1 MRVTQDS
8 LVQSTLNRLQTRL
21 NEHQDASTKV
31 STGKAWQVPS
41 DDPARANQSLVL
53 RADEHARTQQQ
64 RNAQDA
70 ESRLEITDS
79 TLQSMNDRLHRARDL
94 AVQAAKG
101 TNDESERTAIADEI
115 DEIREELKSLANTRH
130 AGKALFA
137 GYTDGPAV
145 AFSPEDPEDDDEL
158 EVAFKGD
165 DGHQIDRKIGPNETV
180 RSNVTAAEVFAADL
194 DDLDDGELNAENT
207 FSMLHDLAVDVRAG
221 DVDKVS
227 DAIGDIDDAQDRL
240 QSAQSSVGVAHSR
253 VLSALDRSERDLLA
267 VQKERSDVEDVN
279 LAEAIMELQTQE
291 VAFESTLG
299 SMARVL
305 QPSLMDFIR

>member
-8 LVQSTLNRLQTRL
+8 LVHSTLNRLQTRL
-21 NEHQDASTKV
+21 GEHEEASTRV
-31 STGKAWQVPS
+31 STGKSWQVPS

-79 TLQSMNDRLHRARDL
+79 TLQSMNERLHRARDL

-101 TNDESERTAIADEI
+101 TNDQTEREAIAAEI
-115 DEIREELKSLANTRH
+115 DEINDELESLARTKH

-145 AFSPEDPEDDDEL
+145 ESEEDDDTL
-158 EVAFKGD
+158 LINFRGD
-165 DGHQIDRKIGPNETV
+165 GDHRIDRKIGPDDKV
-180 RSNVTAAEVFAADL
+180 RSNITAAEVFAKDP
-194 DDLDDGELNAENT
+194 DDLEDNTDNT
-207 FSMLHDLAVDVRAG
+207 FSLLHDLAADVREG
-221 DVDKVS
+221 NVS
-227 DAIGDIDDAQDRL
+227 DVSDKIAEVDDAQDRL

-253 VLSALDRSERDLLA
+253 VVSALDRSERDLLA

-291 VAFESTLG
+291 VAFEATLG

>member
-145 AFSPEDPEDDDEL
+145 EFDDDDNT
-158 EVAFKGD
+158 VFKGD
-165 DGHQIDRKIGPNETV
+165 GHEIDRKIGPEEKV
-180 RSNVTAAEVFAADL
+180 RSNTTASEVFKGSE
-194 DDLDDGELNAENT
+194 DDT
-207 FSMLHDLAVDVRAG
+207 FSMLHDLAADVRAG

-227 DAIGDIDDAQDRL
+227 DRIGDIDDAQDRL